1 MENNL
6 FDFGMSLTDY
16 TISFIGLGEECR
28 SIIKSL
34 QENIKCNWGVG
45 KIIYKHYILNYNPDY
60 NPNPY
65 SYDGSF
71 YLSNL
76 NSKYKDYD
84 LHCDYTCPPFI
95 ILYLDS
101 EYIDEFFSNWKF
113 ENVFFVLAILPS
125 KIYGIEKRKTAI
137 SNLRK
142 LQNIKKVRIFLVDED
157 RFVDSVDSVLIHFL
171 KTLLHVAIAGNSS
184 NMDFSDFVNLEGF
197 IYYSMIENTIFKNAF
212 DIDSLKKKAGF
223 SVDDSLHQMISYI
236 ETSHKR
242 DFGLDDFSYMM
253 EQLKSIKTKHE
264 VVWGFGYKDEEGNDN
279 YTCYAFF
286 SQDKF
291 PEYLEKE

>member
-28 SIIKSL
+28 PMIRNL
-34 QENIKCNWGVG
+34 QENMKCNWGTR
-45 KIIYKHYILNYNPDY
+45 KTIYKYYILNYNPDY

-71 YLSNL
+71 YPSAL
-76 NSKYKDYD
+76 NSNYKDFD
-84 LHCDYTCPPFI
+84 LHYDYTCPFI
-95 ILYLDS
+95 ILYLDN

-113 ENVFFVLAILPS
+113 ENIFFALAILPS

-137 SNLRK
+137 SKLRK
-142 LQNIKKVRIFLVDED
+142 LQNIKRVRIFLVDED
-157 RFVDSVDSVLIHFL
+157 RFEDSVDSVLIHFL
-171 KTLLHVAIAGNSS
+171 KKLLHVAIARNSS

-197 IYYSMIENTIFKNAF
+197 IYYSMIENAIFKNAF

-236 ETSHKR
+236 ETSHKH

-279 YTCYAFF
+279 YQYYAFF